1 MTSETVLTPTGASPP
16 GAGLRRLFENRLPLN
31 RKEVF
36 FTATVLPAIICADG
50 FAHFHRFLDLL
61 GLRDIPIDVRKDS
74 ANIQF
79 FTEYGLAESIY
90 GERAN
95 ARFPNPRPDRD
106 RPDVMIFIEGSAPL
120 LIAIEAKLYTSAQPS
135 ALKEEMER
143 QKTQVLEH
151 LRKHWPELRIH
162 HAALLPDPMKRE
174 FGDQG
179 PMLVITWDE
188 VLRTYED
195 VESAQYFCE
204 ILRIALEGYPI
215 LKSPEATFGAH
226 AEGKLTGAEI
236 LRCYQSRDT
245 KFQAMGRRGGIDGAA
260 LKDDIA
266 ENRWEKQEYEVR
278 SSPDDLP
285 ANWFRISGFVTLV
298 SRQNLITAFERVVKA
313 ARDEATDDAAFG
325 RRVRQLIK
333 EKGGVERSWE

>member
-1 MTSETVLTPTGASPP
+1 M
-16 GAGLRRLFENRLPLN
+16 FENRLPLN

-61 GLRDIPIDVRKDS
+61 GLRNIPIDVRKDS

-79 FTEYGLAESIY
+79 FTEYCLAESIY

-120 LIAIEAKLYTSAQPS
+120 LIAVEAKVYSYVRAS
-135 ALKEEMER
+135 DLKREMEN
-143 QKTQVLEH
+143 QEKQVLSY
-151 LRKHWPELRIH
+151 LRNLWPDLQTF
-162 HAALLPDPMKRE
+162 HAALLPDALKRE
-174 FGDQG
+174 FGDPG
-179 PMLVITWDE
+179 ATLIFTWEDI
-188 VLRTYED
+188 LRTYED

-204 ILRIALEGYPI
+204 ILRIALEDYPI
-215 LKSPEATFGAH
+215 LRSPEATFGAH

-260 LKDDIA
+260 LRDDIV

-285 ANWFRISGFVTLV
+285 ANWFRISEFVDRIW
-298 SRQNLITAFERVVKA
+298 RQNLVHRVLKA
-313 ARDEATDDAAFG
+313 QDEEPDDAAFG
-325 RRVRQLIK
+325 RRVRQLIR
-333 EKGGVERSWE
+333 EQGGVET